1 MVCAFSWQ
9 ELEANGASNEELDR
23 MREVLQNEVERHA
36 QASGQSMP
44 WLSDVLTEQFQELL
58 TSSSDDDK

>member
-1 MVCAFSWQ
+1 MPVEWQ

-23 MREVLQNEVERHA
+23 MREVLQHEVERHA
-36 QASGQSMP
+36 EASGQRMP
-44 WLSDVLTEQFQELL
+44 WLSDVLTEQFEELL